1 MSASKL
7 LTHLLT
13 HLLNWAGLWF
23 AALVWAV
30 NMQLGQILP
39 YSDCRSQI
47 HASAIA
53 SFAGAALA
61 VVSGL
66 TSWQYSRRIGG
77 DAVARDST
85 AHFGSVVSAL
95 SATLFTFALLMQGV
109 ASLVLSGCER

>member
-7 LTHLLT
+7 LTNLLT
-13 HLLNWAGLWF
+13 WAGLWF
-23 AALVWAV
+23 AALIWAV

-39 YSDCRSQI
+39 YADCRWQL

-53 SFAGAALA
+53 SFVGAALA
-61 VVSGL
+61 IVSGL
-66 TSWQYSRRIGG
+66 TSWQYPQRIGR
-77 DAVARDST
+77 DAGVRDT
-85 AHFGSVVSAL
+85 TLHFGSFVSAL